1 MGWTPD
7 RITEAPITETPITE
21 APITE
26 PEKPVKGDGSY
37 RWYVLGLITLVS
49 MFSIADRLVFSI
61 LLEDIKAEFA
71 FSDGQI
77 GLLGGLAFAATYVI
91 IGFPAARLADRSVRK
106 NIVAG
111 AIGFWSAMTA
121 LCGLAT
127 GFWTLFF
134 ARTGVGVGE
143 GCSGPASQSLI
154 ADYFRRE
161 ELAKAMGFLT
171 IGATMGT
178 AGGLLIGGQLNELF
192 GWRWAFVLMGLPGL
206 LIGAF
211 VYFTIREPRRGQ
223 YAPKD
228 AQIKQQPLFETAKTL
243 TGNRVFMG
251 LAIGWA
257 VQIMIGYALAFWM
270 AAVMMR
276 NFGISSGD
284 VGIYLGLAFFIGGI
298 PGPILGG
305 YVAGWLTRRDE
316 RWRAWLP
323 GIVSLGCVLP
333 LGMSLSSS
341 SFWPFLIYFA
351 IAYAIYVASQAPI
364 LSGIQAAVE
373 PGQRGFAVAIALF
386 FNNLVGQA
394 LGLAVIGWVSDWLAP
409 TQGSLSLTIAVF
421 AVCLVSGIAAM
432 AVFAWTAA
440 QMESSGHLAK
450 MAKDPA

>member
-1 MGWTPD
+1 VAD
-7 RITEAPITETPITE
+7 ASSTE
-21 APITE
+21 
-26 PEKPVKGDGSY
+26 KRNYK
-37 RWYVLGLITLVS
+37 WYVLGLLTVVS

-71 FSDGQI
+71 FSDFQI

-111 AIGFWSAMTA
+111 AISFWSVMTA

-127 GFWTLFF
+127 GFWTLFL

-143 GCSGPASQSLI
+143 GCSGPASQSLVS
-154 ADYFRRE
+154 DYFPRD

-171 IGATMGT
+171 LGATMGT
-178 AGGLLIGGQLNELF
+178 AGGLIVGGQLNEMF
-192 GWRWAFVLMGLPGL
+192 GWRYAFILMGLPGL
-206 LIGAF
+206 LIGLF
-211 VYFTIREPRRGQ
+211 MYLTVREPSRGR
-223 YAPKD
+223 YAATD
-228 AQIKQQPLFETAKTL
+228 AQIEQQPLGVTL
-243 TGNRVFMG
+243 RSLFSNRVFMG

-270 AAVMMR
+270 AAVMIR
-276 NFGISSGD
+276 NFEISTGD
-284 VGIYLGLAFFIGGI
+284 VGLYLGTAFLIGGI

-305 YVAGWLTRRDE
+305 YLAEWLTKRDE

-323 GIVSLGCVLP
+323 GVVSFGCVVP
-333 LGMSLSSS
+333 LAMSLSSGA
-341 SFWPFLIYFA
+341 FWPFLIWFA
-351 IAYAIYVASQAPI
+351 LAYAIYVASQAPI

-373 PGQRGFAVAIALF
+373 PSQRGFAVAVALF

-394 LGLAVIGWVSDWLAP
+394 AGLSIIGAISDQLAP
-409 TQGSLSLTIAVF
+409 AYGVSSLGIAVF

-432 AVFAWTAA
+432 AIFAWTAA
-440 QMESSGHLAK
+440 QMRRSGYLAK
-450 MAKDPA
+450 MGVN

>member
-1 MGWTPD
+1 MASTPD
-7 RITEAPITETPITE
+7 PTTETPSDETSDR
-21 APITE
+21 
-26 PEKPVKGDGSY
+26 GYY
-37 RWYVLGLITLVS
+37 RWYVLGLLTLVS
-49 MFSIADRLVFSI
+49 MFSVADRLVFSI
-61 LLEDIKAEFA
+61 LLEDIKAEFS
-71 FSDGQI
+71 FTDGEI
-77 GLLGGLAFAATYVI
+77 GLLGGLAFAITYVI
-91 IGFPAARLADRSVRK
+91 VGFPAARLADRSVRK

-111 AIGFWSAMTA
+111 AITFWSAMTA
-121 LCGLAT
+121 LCGMAV

-143 GCSGPASQSLI
+143 GCSGPASQSLV
-154 ADYFRRE
+154 ADYFRRD

-178 AGGLLIGGQLNELF
+178 AGGLLVGGQLNELF
-192 GWRWAFVLMGLPGL
+192 GWRWAFILMGIPGI
-206 LIGAF
+206 LIGAI
-211 VYFTIREPRRGQ
+211 VYFTTREPRRGR

-228 AQIKQQPLFETAKTL
+228 AKIEQQPLLETAQTL
-243 TGNRVFMG
+243 TKNRVFMG

-284 VGIYLGLAFFIGGI
+284 VGLYLGLAFFIGGI

-305 YVAGWLTRRDE
+305 YVASWLTKRDE

-333 LGMSLSSS
+333 LGISLSSDQ
-341 SFWPFLIYFA
+341 FWPFLGFFA
-351 IAYAIYVASQAPI
+351 FAYAIYVASQAPI
-364 LSGIQAAVE
+364 LSGIQSAVE

-421 AVCLVSGIAAM
+421 AVCLVSGILAL
-432 AVFAWTAA
+432 AVFVWTAA
-440 QMESSGHLAK
+440 QMDKSGHLAK
-450 MAKDPA
+450 MAAD

>member
-1 MGWTPD
+1 MQDRTTDPD
-7 RITEAPITETPITE
+7 QAGLADKSTRN
-21 APITE
+21 
-26 PEKPVKGDGSY
+26 S
-37 RWYVLGLITLVS
+37 WYVLALLTLVS

-61 LLEDIKAEFA
+61 LLEDIKAEFS

-77 GLLGGLAFAATYVI
+77 GLLGGLAFALTYVI
-91 IGFPAARLADRSVRK
+91 AGFPAARLADRSVRK
-106 NIVAG
+106 NIVG
-111 AIGFWSAMTA
+111 AAITFWSAMTA

-127 GFWTLFF
+127 GFWTLFL

-143 GCSGPASQSLI
+143 GCSGPASQSLV
-154 ADYFRRE
+154 ADYFSRA

-178 AGGLLIGGQLNELF
+178 AGGLIIGGQLNELF
-192 GWRWAFVLMGLPGL
+192 GWRWAFVLMGLPGMI
-206 LIGAF
+206 IGAI
-211 VYFTIREPRRGQ
+211 VYLTVREPTRGQ
-223 YAPKD
+223 FAPDD
-228 AQIKQQPLFETAKTL
+228 ATVEQQPLFETAKTL

-251 LAIGWA
+251 LAVGWA

-284 VGIYLGLAFFIGGI
+284 VGLYLGLAFFIGGI

-305 YVAGWLTRRDE
+305 YIAGWLTRRDE
-316 RWRAWLP
+316 RWRAWMP
-323 GIVSLGCVLP
+323 GLVSLGCVLP
-333 LGMSLSSS
+333 LGLSLSSS
-341 SFWPFLIYFA
+341 GFWPFLGFFA
-351 IAYAIYVASQAPI
+351 VAYAIYVMSQAPI
-364 LSGIQAAVE
+364 LSGIQSAVE

-421 AVCLVSGIAAM
+421 AVCLVSGVIAM

-440 QMESSGHLAK
+440 QMGKSGYLER
-450 MAKDPA
+450 MQSG

>member
-1 MGWTPD
+1 M
-7 RITEAPITETPITE
+7 
-21 APITE
+21 
-26 PEKPVKGDGSY
+26 
-37 RWYVLGLITLVS
+37 LGLLTLVS

-71 FSDGQI
+71 FSDAQI
-77 GLLGGLAFAATYVI
+77 GLLGGLAFAATYVV
-91 IGFPAARLADRSVRK
+91 IGFPAARLADRSVRR

-111 AIGFWSAMTA
+111 AITFWSGMTA

-127 GFWTLFF
+127 GFWTLFL

-143 GCSGPASQSLI
+143 GCSGPASQSLV
-154 ADYFRRE
+154 ADYFRRD

-171 IGATMGT
+171 IGASMGT

-192 GWRWAFVLMGLPGL
+192 GWRWAFVLMGLPGM
-206 LIGAF
+206 LIGAV
-211 VYFTIREPRRGQ
+211 VYFTMREPRRGR

-228 AQIKQQPLFETAKTL
+228 SKVEQQPLWETARTL
-243 TGNRVFMG
+243 VANRVFMG
-251 LAIGWA
+251 LAVGWA

-284 VGIYLGLAFFIGGI
+284 VGIYLGLAFVVGGI

-333 LGMSLSSS
+333 LGIGLASTE
-341 SFWPFLIYFA
+341 FWPFLAFFA
-351 IAYAIYVASQAPI
+351 FAYAIYVSSQAPI

-373 PGQRGFAVAIALF
+373 PSQRGFAVAIALF

-394 LGLAVIGWVSDWLAP
+394 LGLAVIGVLSDWLAP
-409 TQGSLSLTIAVF
+409 EYGVSSLKVAVF
-421 AVCLVSGIAAM
+421 AVCVVSGVLAM
-432 AVFAWTAA
+432 GVFAWTAA
-440 QMESSGHLAK
+440 QMRSSGYLAR
-450 MAKDPA
+450 MDQG